1 MEPAGGDHI
10 GAEPRRR
17 GLLARIGVSLLN
29 LLGAGLGLLRIGERR
44 LALIALACSLGF
56 PALLLLIY
64 KLGPELRFPFYAA
77 ILLGAALY
85 LLLVGLGSIILT
97 FRRARLI
104 AAPQDRWARWP
115 VVLGA
120 TIVSLAWSVVIGD
133 ALEDSY
139 RNFKIPSESMQ
150 PTLRPGD
157 RLVAK
162 MGIPDPLRRGTLLIV
177 KKDEHDYVERVIGLP
192 GEKLSL
198 IDGVVHIDGKPIP
211 TRIEASP
218 PSTPGCER
226 WQQATRV
233 REIPADAPSGYLTLD
248 CDVTASDYHPAIR
261 IPAGHYFMMGDN
273 RDRSAD
279 SRHRKVEGGLEMV
292 PRDDIVGR
300 PLFLFWSADRERI
313 GTTLR

>member
-1 MEPAGGDHI
+1 MQPAGGDRS
-10 GAEPRRR
+10 GAEPRHR
-17 GLLARIGVSLLN
+17 GLVARVAVAALN
-29 LLGAGLGLLRIGERR
+29 LLCAGLGLLRIGERR
-44 LALIALACSLGF
+44 LAVIALACSFGA
-56 PALLLLIY
+56 PLLLFLFY
-64 KLGPELRFPFYAA
+64 RLGPELSFPLHVAV
-77 ILLGAALY
+77 LVVGVLY
-85 LLLVGLGSIILT
+85 LLVVGLGSIVMT
-97 FRRARLI
+97 FRRSRFVAEPR
-104 AAPQDRWARWP
+104 DRWTRWP
-115 VVLGA
+115 VILTVTIASFAWSFVLGGE
-120 TIVSLAWSVVIGD
+120 LAHT
-133 ALEDSY
+133 Y
-139 RNFKIPSESMQ
+139 RSFKIPSESMQ

-177 KKDEHDYVERVIGLP
+177 KKDEYDYVERVIGLP
-192 GEKLSL
+192 GETLSL
-198 IDGVVHIDGKPIP
+198 VDGVVHIDGKPIP

-226 WQQATRV
+226 WQQARRV

-248 CDVTASDYHPAIR
+248 CDITASDDHPAIR

-292 PRDDIVGR
+292 PRSDIAGR

-313 GTTLR
+313 GTTLQ

>member
-10 GAEPRRR
+10 GAESRRR
-17 GLLARIGVSLLN
+17 GLLARIGLSALN

-56 PALLLLIY
+56 PGLLLLIY
-64 KLGPELRFPFYAA
+64 KLGPELRFPLYAA
-77 ILLGAALY
+77 ILLGAVLY
-85 LLLVGLGSIILT
+85 LLIVGLGSIILT
-97 FRRARLI
+97 FRRSRLI
-104 AAPQDRWARWP
+104 AEPQDRWGRWP

-120 TIVSLAWSVVIGD
+120 TIVSLTWSVVIGE
-133 ALEDSY
+133 ALEGSY

-162 MGIPDPLRRGTLLIV
+162 MGTPDIRRGMLLIV
-177 KKDEHDYVERVIGLP
+177 RNQDHFLIERAIGLP
-192 GEKLSL
+192 GDTVSL
-198 IDGVVHIDGKPIP
+198 VGGIVHIDGKPITTP
-211 TRIEASP
+211 AEKGAP
-218 PSTPGCER
+218 QPPGCDFG
-226 WQQATRV
+226 QAGTVV
-233 REIPADAPSGYLTLD
+233 RETPSDAAQGYLILD
-248 CDVTASDYHPAIR
+248 CGYTASDNYPPTR
-261 IPAGHYFMMGDN
+261 IPAGHHFMMGDN

-279 SRHRKVEGGLEMV
+279 SRHRKIEGGLEMV
-292 PRDDIVGR
+292 PEGDIMGR